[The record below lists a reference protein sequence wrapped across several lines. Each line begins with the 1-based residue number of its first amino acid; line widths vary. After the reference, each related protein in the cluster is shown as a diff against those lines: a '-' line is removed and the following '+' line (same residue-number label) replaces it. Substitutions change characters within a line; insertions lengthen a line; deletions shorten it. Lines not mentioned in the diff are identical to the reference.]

1 MFALRRFLKRSR
13 FRSSPSPHSGLGLSA
28 YTQATSPLRRYLDLV
43 AHQQLRAFLAG
54 QSVLDIDGVSERI
67 AIVEEII
74 GGVRQAELL
83 SERHWT
89 MVYLLQHPAWQGEG
103 ILVEKRGSSGT
114 LILP

>member
-1 MFALRRFLKRSR
+1 
-13 FRSSPSPHSGLGLSA
+13 
-28 YTQATSPLRRYLDLV
+28 
-43 AHQQLRAFLAG
+43 
-54 QSVLDIDGVSERI
+54 
-67 AIVEEII
+67 EII

-114 LILP
+114 LILPDLALETRVHLKQNWPLDQSLPVMLTGVNLAQREASFRVVE